1 MNLFVFLPLA
11 FLFGCLALLSLVAF
25 LGVVALAGVLHVLWA
40 IRSALGIA
48 GRGSVDRSQDQW
60 CGLVGEAHPLD
71 YIEAGSDHVPHGKAE
86 SFARSMQIL

>member
-48 GRGSVDRSQDQW
+48 GARFSRSKPRPVVRAGRRSSPL
-60 CGLVGEAHPLD
+60 GL
-71 YIEAGSDHVPHGKAE
+71 Y
-86 SFARSMQIL
+86 